1 MTDSHNHD
9 DTARPPLEQ
18 STPDPAL
25 RRLDKLV
32 GTWRIAGRT
41 LDSTEDNISGKVT
54 IKWMPGGFFLEQ
66 RGVIE
71 FMGGKIESLEIISYD
86 PVTATFPAYV
96 YSSMDGTPLLYH
108 WDVMGNTVTHW
119 TKGARYTGAF
129 SEDGTILSGG
139 WRPEEGQE
147 GGGNTAYDAVM
158 TRVEDV

>member
-1 MTDSHNHD
+1 MTENQNH
-9 DTARPPLEQ
+9 DTARPQLEQ

-41 LDSTEDNISGKVT
+41 LDSQEDNISGRVT

-86 PVTATFPAYV
+86 PITATFPAYV

-108 WDVMGNTVTHW
+108 WDVTGDTVAHW
-119 TKGARYTGAF
+119 TQGARYTGTF
-129 SEDGTILSGG
+129 SEDGSTLSGG
-139 WRPEEGQE
+139 WRPVQGHE
-147 GGGNTAYDAVM
+147 GGGNTAYDAIM
-158 TRVEDV
+158 TRMESE